1 MEKKYMERLVGK
13 YCKIVTREPGEK
25 RTNVVTGTL
34 ENIAY
39 KEGFIFIDSYQGLG
53 CLRIDTIVAIKPGRK
68 RKIKEDDEA
77 VAGIGVLIVF
87 ISMVLIGAVA
97 SVVLIDASSVL
108 KGKAES
114 VVKQSVQE
122 VSTGVVIND
131 IVGYTNSNKTRINYL
146 AFSISPR
153 AGSKDIDLSLLT
165 LTVLYNQ
172 LNSLTLNGS
181 LVSMVNTDNKSVFQT
196 PISPGSI
203 YTILDNTTATKFG
216 VIAIHDPDSSVLN
229 TNGINRGDRIYIIVN
244 LTALIPDEGGLP
256 PRGEFSGE
264 IQPESGAPGVYDT
277 TAPAVFTRRIV
288 DLG

>member
-1 MEKKYMERLVGK
+1 MEKRYMERLVGK

-25 RTNVVTGTL
+25 RTNVVTGIL
-34 ENIAY
+34 ENVAY
-39 KEGFIFIDSYQGLG
+39 KDGFIFVDSYQGLG
-53 CLRIDTIVAIKPGRK
+53 CLRIDTIVAIKPGK
-68 RKIKEDDEA
+68 KKKIKDDEA
-77 VAGIGVLIVF
+77 TAGIGVLIVF

-97 SVVLIDASSVL
+97 AVVMIDASSVL
-108 KGKAES
+108 KGKAEI

-122 VSTGVVIND
+122 ISTGVVIND
-131 IVGYTNSNKTRINYL
+131 IVGYTNANKTRINYL

-172 LNSLTLNGS
+172 LNSLTLNVS
-181 LVSMVNTDNKSVFQT
+181 LVSMVNTDNKSVFNT
-196 PISPGSI
+196 PISPGSS

-216 VIAIHDPDSSVLN
+216 IIAIHDPDGSVVN

-244 LTALIPDEGGLP
+244 LTALIPNEKGLP
-256 PRGEFSGE
+256 ARGTISGG
-264 IQPESGAPGVYDT
+264 IQPETGAPGIYDT
-277 TAPAVFTRRIV
+277 TAPAVFTRRII